1 MVLAMAIRLKVS
13 VTDKTELQAKLRCR
27 SLPAEDVR
35 RADIILRLAEGQAQR
50 AVARQM
56 RCSINTVRLWLERY
70 QVEGLAGL
78 YARHQGRQVEAESPA
93 LEAKILDCTRR
104 APKDGSTH
112 WSTRKMA
119 EELGISHMRV
129 ARTWAKAGLR
139 PHRLRRYMAS
149 DDPDFHKKAADVIGL
164 YLKPPT
170 NAVVFCV
177 DEKTAIQALD
187 RLDPVLPLSAGRA
200 ERHGFEYF
208 RHGTLSLYAALNT
221 QTGEVLGKTAGKH
234 TSAEFVAFLD
244 ELTSGQPRKRE
255 IHVIVDNLSAHK
267 TERVQLFLQEHP
279 QVKLHFTPTYS
290 SWLNQV
296 ELWFSKIERDVIARG
311 VFSSVKDLAKKIM
324 RYIRRYNHQAKPVK
338 WTYKNTRNRIRPD
351 SDLNVTVH

>member
-1 MVLAMAIRLKVS
+1 MAIMLKVRS
-13 VTDKTELQAKLRCR
+13 ADRSELQATLRCR

-56 RCSINTVRLWLERY
+56 RCSINTVRLWRERFKA
-70 QVEGLAGL
+70 EGLAGL
-78 YARHQGRQVEAESPA
+78 YGRHQGRQVEADSPA

-104 APKDGSTH
+104 GPTDGSTH

-129 ARTWAKAGLR
+129 ARTWAKAGLQ
-139 PHRLRRYMAS
+139 PHRMRRYMAS
-149 DDPDFHKKAADVIGL
+149 DDPDFHKKVADVIGL

-208 RHGTLSLYAALNT
+208 RHGTLSL
-221 QTGEVLGKTAGKH
+221 
-234 TSAEFVAFLD
+234 
-244 ELTSGQPRKRE
+244 
-255 IHVIVDNLSAHK
+255 
-267 TERVQLFLQEHP
+267 
-279 QVKLHFTPTYS
+279 
-290 SWLNQV
+290 
-296 ELWFSKIERDVIARG
+296 
-311 VFSSVKDLAKKIM
+311 
-324 RYIRRYNHQAKPVK
+324 
-338 WTYKNTRNRIRPD
+338 
-351 SDLNVTVH
+351 

>member
-1 MVLAMAIRLKVS
+1 MVLPMAIKLKVS
-13 VTDKTELQAKLRCR
+13 ITDKTELQAKLRCR

-50 AVARQM
+50 AVARQI
-56 RCSINTVRLWLERY
+56 RCSINTVRLWRERY
-70 QVEGLAGL
+70 QAEGLAGL
-78 YARHQGRQVEAESPA
+78 YARHQGRQIEARSPA
-93 LEAKILDCTRR
+93 LEAKILDYTRR
-104 APKDGSTH
+104 APTDGSTH
-112 WSTRKMA
+112 WSTRKLG

-129 ARTWAKAGLR
+129 ARTWAKAGLA
-139 PHRLRRYMAS
+139 PHRMRRYMAS
-149 DDPDFHKKAADVIGL
+149 DDPDFVKKAADVIGL

-170 NAVVFCV
+170 NAAVFCV

-221 QTGEVLGKTAGKH
+221 QTGEVLGKTSGKH
-234 TSAEFVAFLD
+234 TSAEFVAFLAQ
-244 ELTSGQPRKRE
+244 LVSGQHKSRQ
-255 IHVIVDNLSAHK
+255 IHVIVDNLSTHK
-267 TERVQLFLQEHP
+267 TERVQLFLEEHP

-296 ELWFSKIERDVIARG
+296 ELWFSKIERDLIARG
-311 VFSSVKDLAKKIM
+311 IFTSVNDLARKIM
-324 RYIRRYNHQAKPVK
+324 RYIRRYNHQAKPIK

-351 SDLNVTVH
+351 SDSNVTVH

>member
-1 MVLAMAIRLKVS
+1 MVLAMAIKLKVS
-13 VTDKTELQAKLRCR
+13 VPDKTELQAKLRCR

-50 AVARQM
+50 AVARQI
-56 RCSINTVRLWLERY
+56 RCSINTVRLWRERY

-78 YARHQGRQVEAESPA
+78 YARHQGRQIEAQSPA
-93 LEAKILDCTRR
+93 LEAKILNHTRR
-104 APKDGSTH
+104 APSDGSTH
-112 WSTRKMA
+112 WSTRKLG

-129 ARTWAKAGLR
+129 ARTWAKAGLQ

-149 DDPDFHKKAADVIGL
+149 DDPDFQKKAAEVIGL

-170 NAVVFCV
+170 NAAVFCV

-234 TSAEFVAFLD
+234 TSAEFVAFLA
-244 ELTSGQPRKRE
+244 ELVSGQPKSRQ
-255 IHVIVDNLSAHK
+255 IHVIVDNLSTHK
-267 TERVQLFLQEHP
+267 TERVQLFLREHP
-279 QVKLHFTPTYS
+279 TVKLHFTPTYS

-311 VFSSVKDLAKKIM
+311 VFISVKDLAKKIM

-338 WTYKNTRNRIRPD
+338 WTYKCTRNRIHPESD
-351 SDLNVTVH
+351 SNVTVH